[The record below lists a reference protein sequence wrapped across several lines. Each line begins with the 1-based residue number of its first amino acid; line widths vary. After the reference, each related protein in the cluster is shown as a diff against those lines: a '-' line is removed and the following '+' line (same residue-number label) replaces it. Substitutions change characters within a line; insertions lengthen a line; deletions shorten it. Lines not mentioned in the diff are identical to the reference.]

1 MFLVIFPVFC
11 QGITLISY
19 NVAFFQVCSVGQR
32 FIGGDTLLGLVSSC
46 KANIGIQICKDIDG
60 LEDNFD
66 VVFSMTFM
74 KHLTK
79 NMNKLPF
86 DAIPKSYPHVEK
98 VDKEWVDVVP
108 LASNSYELRCS
119 IYGSLNL
126 CPPDKVCLMEVT
138 E

>member
-1 MFLVIFPVFC
+1 M
-11 QGITLISY
+11 ISY

-32 FIGGDTLLGLVSSC
+32 FIGGNTLLGLVSSC
-46 KANIGIQICKDIDG
+46 EANIGIQTCKDING

-66 VVFSMTFM
+66 MVFSMTFM
-74 KHLTK
+74 NHLIK

-86 DAIPKSYPHVEK
+86 DAVPKSHHYVEK
-98 VDKEWVDVVP
+98 VDNEWVDVVP
-108 LASNSYELRCS
+108 SASNSYELHCS

-126 CPPDKVCLMEVT
+126 CSPDKVCLMEVT